1 MIKEALLKKISIFF
15 IALILF
21 LLFTSNSFAQAGI
34 YLGLQAGFDA
44 QKPSLEGVEFNTD
57 TTFIYGIRAGVKF
70 LMLAL
75 ELNYFQAAHNLSP
88 ANNGISDWD
97 NRKVDYSFIGLNLK
111 YIFSIL
117 MVHPYLTFGYGYY
130 TADIHEI
137 DKDSNGGYNLGLG
150 IELMLGKKFSL
161 SAEGKYNHVKL
172 YIKDKDFGLGD
183 FTVSGGF
190 NIYF

>member
-1 MIKEALLKKISIFF
+1 MIKEAPLKKISIFF

-21 LLFTSNSFAQAGI
+21 LLFPSNSFAQVGI
-34 YLGLQAGFDA
+34 YLGLQGGFDA

-75 ELNYFQAAHNLSP
+75 ELNYFQTAHNLSLE
-88 ANNGISDWD
+88 NNLVSDWN
-97 NRKVDYSFIGLNLK
+97 NREVNYNFFGLNLK
-111 YIFSIL
+111 YFFSIL

-130 TADIHEI
+130 TADIQNI
-137 DKDSNGGYNLGLG
+137 DKDTNGGYNLGLG
-150 IELMLGKKFSL
+150 IELMVGKKFSL
-161 SAEGKYNHVKL
+161 GAEGKYNQVKL
-172 YIKDKDFGLGD
+172 DIKNKDFGLRD